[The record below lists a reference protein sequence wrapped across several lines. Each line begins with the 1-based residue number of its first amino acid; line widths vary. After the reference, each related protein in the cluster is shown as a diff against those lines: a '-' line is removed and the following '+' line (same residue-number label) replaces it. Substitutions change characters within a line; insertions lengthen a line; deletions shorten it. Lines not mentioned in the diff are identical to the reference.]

1 MLSLFPQPAFDPA
14 QQPAPEPVIRLASI
28 QNALRWVDDSAGG
41 PAGDLDVA
49 DLASDWVEASA
60 AERRCFDR
68 RSAAL
73 LASAIAG
80 LEVVTSHRSA
90 GSDVSPAALEL
101 LAEEIRA
108 GLQDIEQ
115 LIKA

>member
-1 MLSLFPQPAFDPA
+1 MA
-14 QQPAPEPVIRLASI
+14 LA
-28 QNALRWVDDSAGG
+28 DDWAES
-41 PAGDLDVA
+41 
-49 DLASDWVEASA
+49 SE

-108 GLQDIEQ
+108 GLQDIER
-115 LIKA
+115 LIRD